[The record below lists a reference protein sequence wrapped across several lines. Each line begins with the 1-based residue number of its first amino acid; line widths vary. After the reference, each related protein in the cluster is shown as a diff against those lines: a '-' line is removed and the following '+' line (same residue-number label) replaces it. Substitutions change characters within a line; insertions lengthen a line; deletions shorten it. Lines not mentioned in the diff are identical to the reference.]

1 MYKTKQ
7 RAGRASDDV
16 WGRLDKNWLQDRL
29 EQFFPGATKK
39 SVKEATQTISDGSEF
54 VVSNDG
60 TRTQHTCVGAEKTI
74 TLEKR
79 RK

>member
-16 WGRLDKNWLQDRL
+16 WGRLDKNWLQNRL
-29 EQFFPGATKK
+29 EQFFPDATKK
-39 SVKEATQTISDGSEF
+39 SVREATKTISDGSEF

-60 TRTQHTCVGAEKTI
+60 TRTQHTCVDADQAVQLKK
-74 TLEKR
+74 KR
-79 RK
+79 